1 MYDRVLNMPLD
12 YLNCSDVVLRNA
24 WKNLIY
30 AKLIIVFT
38 ANSEFSPYS
47 EVIDGSTT
55 IKLTK
60 T

>member
-1 MYDRVLNMPLD
+1 MPLD